1 VDYDR
6 LVAKHKDAV
15 YRQMIRVCGNHDDA
29 EDALIE
35 ALLSAYK
42 SLDSLRDEAAF
53 RGWLAQIGRRVC
65 MRIRRKDALA
75 PVMQFSEMELKGI
88 PEPVA
93 DALSPDE
100 RVARDD
106 LHGCV
111 AKAMDQLPDI
121 YREVYMLREIKGIP
135 APEVGAKL
143 GLSIPALKSRLHRA
157 RQIMRELLDSNF
169 CTALAA

>member
-35 ALLSAYK
+35 ALMSAYK
-42 SLDSLRDEAAF
+42 ALDTLRDETAF

-75 PVMQFSEMELKGI
+75 PVMQFSEMELRGI
-88 PEPVA
+88 PEPTA
-93 DALSPDE
+93 DELPAEE
-100 RVARDD
+100 RLARDD
-106 LHGCV
+106 LHACV
-111 AKAMDQLPDI
+111 ARAIDELPEV
-121 YREVYMLREIKGIP
+121 YREVYLLREIKGMP
-135 APEVGAKL
+135 APEVSQKL
-143 GLSIPALKSRLHRA
+143 GLTIPALKSRLHRA
-157 RQIMRELLDSNF
+157 RQIVRDMLDSNL